1 MKKLFSTLAVALV
14 ALIAFTA
21 CGGHEN
27 SPQGVAKAAMEA
39 LQSGDAEAYFDL
51 MEGAEESQ
59 NREQTVALIKEKAFK
74 SIEAKD
80 GIKSYEIIEP
90 EEPIAADADKATIKV
105 NVFYGNGQEEGKT
118 LRLKKDDNGNWKLRS

>member
-51 MEGAEESQ
+51 MYGSEESQ

-118 LRLKKDDNGNWKLRS
+118 LRIKKDDNGHWKLRS

>member
-51 MEGAEESQ
+51 MYGSEESQ

-118 LRLKKDDNGNWKLRS
+118 LRLKKDDNGNWKFRS

>member
-51 MEGAEESQ
+51 MYGSEESQ

-118 LRLKKDDNGNWKLRS
+118 LSLKKDDNGNWKLRS

>member
-1 MKKLFSTLAVALV
+1 KLFSTLAVALV

-51 MEGAEESQ
+51 MYGSEESQ

>member
-1 MKKLFSTLAVALV
+1 MKNLFSTLAVALV

-51 MEGAEESQ
+51 MEGAEESK
-59 NREQTVALIKEKAFK
+59 NREQSVALIKEKAFK

>member
-51 MEGAEESQ
+51 MYGAEESK
-59 NREQTVALIKEKAFK
+59 NREQSVALIKEKAFK

-105 NVFYGNGQEEGKT
+105 NVFSGNGQEEGKT

>member
-51 MEGAEESQ
+51 MYGSEESQ

>member
-51 MEGAEESQ
+51 MDGAEESK
-59 NREQTVALIKEKAFK
+59 NREQSVALIKEKAFK

>member
-51 MEGAEESQ
+51 MDGAEESQ

>member
-39 LQSGDAEAYFDL
+39 LQSGDAEAYFAL
-51 MEGAEESQ
+51 MYGSEESQ

-105 NVFYGNGQEEGKT
+105 YVFYGNGQEEGKT

>member
-51 MEGAEESQ
+51 MYGSEESK

-118 LRLKKDDNGNWKLRS
+118 LYLKKDDNGNWKLRS

>member
-1 MKKLFSTLAVALV
+1 MNKLFSTLAVALV

-51 MEGAEESQ
+51 MYGSEESQ

>member
-51 MEGAEESQ
+51 MDGAEESQ
-59 NREQTVALIKEKAFK
+59 NREQTVALIKEKASK

>member
-39 LQSGDAEAYFDL
+39 LQSGDAETYFDL
-51 MEGAEESQ
+51 MYGSEESQ

>member
-51 MEGAEESQ
+51 MYGSEESQ

-118 LRLKKDDNGNWKLRS
+118 LRFKKDDNGNWKLRS

>member
-51 MEGAEESQ
+51 MYGSEESQ

-74 SIEAKD
+74 S
-80 GIKSYEIIEP
+80 S
-90 EEPIAADADKATIKV
+90 
-105 NVFYGNGQEEGKT
+105 
-118 LRLKKDDNGNWKLRS
+118 

>member
-51 MEGAEESQ
+51 MEGAEESK
-59 NREQTVALIKEKAFK
+59 NREQSVALIKEKAFK

>member
-51 MEGAEESQ
+51 MDGAEESQ

-90 EEPIAADADKATIKV
+90 EEPIAADADKAAIKV

>member
-51 MEGAEESQ
+51 MYGSEESQ

-118 LRLKKDDNGNWKLRS
+118 LRLKKDDNGNWKIRN

>member
-51 MEGAEESQ
+51 MDGAEESK

>member
-1 MKKLFSTLAVALV
+1 M
-14 ALIAFTA
+14 
-21 CGGHEN
+21 
-27 SPQGVAKAAMEA
+27 
-39 LQSGDAEAYFDL
+39 
-51 MEGAEESQ
+51 
-59 NREQTVALIKEKAFK
+59 ALIKEKAFK
-74 SIEAKD
+74 RIEAKD

>member
-51 MEGAEESQ
+51 MYGSEESQ

-118 LRLKKDDNGNWKLRS
+118 QRLKKDDNGNWKLRS

>member
-39 LQSGDAEAYFDL
+39 LQSGDAEAYFAL
-51 MEGAEESQ
+51 MYGSEESQ

>member
-51 MEGAEESQ
+51 MEGAEESK

>member
-39 LQSGDAEAYFDL
+39 LQSGDADAYFDL
-51 MEGAEESQ
+51 MYGAEESQ

>member
-39 LQSGDAEAYFDL
+39 LQSGDAETYFDL
-51 MEGAEESQ
+51 MYGSEESQ

-74 SIEAKD
+74 RIEAKD

>member
-51 MEGAEESQ
+51 MYGSEESQ

-90 EEPIAADADKATIKV
+90 EEPIAADADKATSKV

>member
-51 MEGAEESQ
+51 MDGAEESK

-74 SIEAKD
+74 RIEAKD
-80 GIKSYEIIEP
+80 GIKNYEIIEP
-90 EEPIAADADKATIKV
+90 EEPIAADAVNAQIKV

-118 LRLKKDDNGNWKLRS
+118 LYLKKDDNGNWKLLS

>member
-39 LQSGDAEAYFDL
+39 LQSGAAEAYFDL
-51 MEGAEESQ
+51 MYGSEESQ